1 MLTEGSTVHVL
12 DEFLPFINNRGGG
25 GGGRLA
31 NSTGGL
37 VRYLLMRVLSRL

>member
-1 MLTEGSTVHVL
+1 MYWMNFCPLLIIE
-12 DEFLPFINNRGGG
+12 GG

-31 NSTGGL
+31 NSTGGV